1 MSQSHTI
8 TFHPEKEIGY
18 QYKLTVVDDLSKMTI
33 HFATEKEAERYVIMS
48 MLVYGEII

>member
-18 QYKLTVVDDLSKMTI
+18 QYKLTVVDEFSKMTI
-33 HFATEKEAERYVIMS
+33 HFATEKDAERYVMMS
-48 MLVYGEII
+48 MFRYGEII